1 MDQQLDT
8 KSSEHSQDPDPFVF
22 TEGEGEKNPRIQT
35 TKPKEVDK

>member
-22 TEGEGEKNPRIQT
+22 TEGEGKKTPES
-35 TKPKEVDK
+35 KPPNLKK